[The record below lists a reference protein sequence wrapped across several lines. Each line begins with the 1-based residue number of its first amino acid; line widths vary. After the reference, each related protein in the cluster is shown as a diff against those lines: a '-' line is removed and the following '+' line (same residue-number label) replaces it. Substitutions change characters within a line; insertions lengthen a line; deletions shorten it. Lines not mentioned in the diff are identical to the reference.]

1 MRYAP
6 PLILIVA
13 VLGGCTV
20 GPSYRQPP
28 TTLGSAAPWVSPDT
42 APGDVD
48 TSWWRALGDPM
59 LDTLVAR
66 ALTGNLDVREAQ
78 ARLLD
83 ARANRD
89 AAAGRT
95 VPEIRASGGATETQL
110 SQNGQIPIA
119 RIPGFTRQFS
129 LFDAG
134 FDASWEL
141 DLWGGTRR
149 AVEGSRARAAAAE
162 ARIDDVRLQSI
173 AEVARSYA
181 DLRAGQARLAN
192 ARADSDIRDAI
203 ATLVT
208 QRTAAGE
215 SSASDQASAR
225 QRADTARAAI
235 SGIEADIRGA
245 IYRLALLTG
254 QPPEALLADL
264 SPTAPL
270 PQVPVVVATGIRSDL
285 LRRRADIRAADADLA
300 AATADIGVETAN
312 LYPHISLTGSLG
324 QQSRALGDIASG
336 ASTRFQ
342 IGPSFSW
349 PIFSFGRIR
358 AQIRAADARADA
370 ATARYEKAVLGALAD
385 SETAVNR
392 LAASRS
398 AQQDRAAALAESST
412 ATALAERRFRAGE
425 DDRIAWLES
434 QSFRL
439 AIEQQALSA
448 QTDTLKAYI
457 ALAKALGGTWAET
470 DK

>member
-6 PLILIVA
+6 PLILMLT

-20 GPSYRQPP
+20 GPNYEHPP
-28 TTLGSAAPWVSPDT
+28 ATAGATAPWVE
-42 APGDVD
+42 PGARPGAVD
-48 TSWWRALGDPM
+48 QSWWRALGDPM
-59 LDTLVAR
+59 LDRLVDS
-66 ALTGNLDVREAQ
+66 ALTGNLDIREAQ
-78 ARLLD
+78 ARLLE

-89 AAAGRT
+89 AAAGRAA
-95 VPEIRASGGATETQL
+95 PEIRATASASENQL
-110 SQNGQIPIA
+110 SGNGQIPVA

-134 FDASWEL
+134 FDASWEI

-149 AVEGSRARAAAAE
+149 AVEGSRARAAAAA
-162 ARIDDVRLQSI
+162 ARIDDIRLQSI
-173 AEVARSYA
+173 AEVARSYT
-181 DLRAGQARLAN
+181 DLRASQARLAN
-192 ARADSDIRDAI
+192 ARADSAVRESI
-203 ATLVT
+203 ASLVE
-208 QRTAAGE
+208 QRATAGE
-215 SSASDQASAR
+215 ASVSDLAGAR

-254 QPPEALLADL
+254 KPPEALLAEL
-264 SPTAPL
+264 SPAASL
-270 PQVPVVVATGIRSDL
+270 PQAPALVATGIRSDL

-300 AATADIGVETAN
+300 AATADIGAETAN

-324 QQSRALGDIASG
+324 QQSRTIGNIGSG

-358 AQIRAADARADA
+358 AQVRAADARADA
-370 ATARYEKAVLGALAD
+370 AAARYEKAVLAALAD
-385 SETAVNR
+385 SETAINR
-392 LAASRS
+392 LAAART
-398 AQQDRAAALAESST
+398 AQLDRNAALDQSST
-412 ATALAERRFRAGE
+412 AAALAERRFRAGE
-425 DDRIAWLES
+425 DDRIAWLEA
-434 QSFRL
+434 QSTRL
-439 AIEQQALSA
+439 AIEQQALIA
-448 QTDTLKAYI
+448 QTDSLKAYI